1 MKENAKIA
9 GRHYDFKPVR
19 EAIELIERVV
29 EREAIPRKAA
39 YMIGNALKYLLRAGA
54 KPGESWEDDV
64 RKAENYLHRAHAG
77 KWIADKREK

>member
-1 MKENAKIA
+1 MKENPKIA

-19 EAIELIERVV
+19 ETIELIEQVV

-39 YMIGNALKYLLRAGA
+39 YMIGNALKYLFRAGV
-54 KPGESWEDDV
+54 KPNESWEDDV

-77 KWIADKREK
+77 KWIVDKRGK